1 MYGDLT
7 HKENLDTSLDNELEV
22 ANREEIKEGKASII
36 CQIDNNSPKE
46 YKIEIE
52 KIYLSNNRDNKSMLI
67 KITDE
72 ELLEKTGGII
82 QGMSGAPVMQNGKF
96 IGAVTNVL
104 VKDPTQ
110 GYAIFGD
117 LLIKQMREVR

>member
-1 MYGDLT
+1 MCQ
-7 HKENLDTSLDNELEV
+7 LDSG
-22 ANREEIKEGKASII
+22 AP
-36 CQIDNNSPKE
+36 QE
-46 YKIEIE
+46 YQIEIE
-52 KIYLSNNRDNKSMLI
+52 RIYLNNNIDNKSMLI

-72 ELLEKTGGII
+72 ELLNKTGGII

-104 VKDPTQ
+104 VKDPTK

-117 LLIKQMREVR
+117 LLIKQMRSSN